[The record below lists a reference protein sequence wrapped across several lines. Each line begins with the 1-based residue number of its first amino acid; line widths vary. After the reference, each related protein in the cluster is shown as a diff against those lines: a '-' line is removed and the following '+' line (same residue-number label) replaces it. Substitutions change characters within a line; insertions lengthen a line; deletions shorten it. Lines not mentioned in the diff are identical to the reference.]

1 MNKLWFNSLLL
12 SILAHFLLLSFF
24 LFSPFLPKTKK
35 TGQEIKKIEIIP
47 EEPEKKIKTPQQ
59 YEKKLR
65 KKEILPYKENIVDK
79 LLNLGKS
86 KPSLNKIK
94 PIQDQAGDILL
105 SNLVKKEGLQNSSA
119 YMNYYRMIREKI
131 RKKAYQRYRG
141 QNQGKIYLNFNVT
154 KNGALQAINIDK
166 QSVQKSKLKKIAL
179 DSIRDSAPFPPFPK
193 ELESYSQLQFNISIY
208 FKND

>member
-208 FKND
+208 FKNN

>member
-1 MNKLWFNSLLL
+1 MKKLWFNSLLL
-12 SILAHFLLLSFF
+12 SILAHFLLFYFF
-24 LFSPFLPKTKK
+24 FFSPFLPKTKK
-35 TGQEIKKIEIIP
+35 IDQEIKKIEIIP
-47 EEPEKKIKTPQQ
+47 KEPEKKIKTPQQ
-59 YEKKLR
+59 YEKKIR

-86 KPSLNKIK
+86 KPTLNKIK

-131 RKKAYQRYRG
+131 RKKAYQRYQG

-154 KNGALQAINIDK
+154 KNGDLQAINIGK
-166 QSVQKSKLKKIAL
+166 QSVKKLKLKKIAL

-208 FKND
+208 FKNN

>member
-1 MNKLWFNSLLL
+1 MKNLWFNSLLL
-12 SILAHFLLLSFF
+12 SILAHFLLFSFF
-24 LFSPFLPKTKK
+24 FFSPFLPKIKK
-35 TGQEIKKIEIIP
+35 TDQEIKKIEIIP
-47 EEPEKKIKTPQQ
+47 EKPEKKIKTPQQ
-59 YEKKLR
+59 YEKKIR

-94 PIQDQAGDILL
+94 PIQDQASDILL
-105 SNLVKKEGLQNSSA
+105 SNLVKKEELQNSSA

-141 QNQGKIYLNFNVT
+141 QNQGTIYLNFNVT
-154 KNGALQAINIDK
+154 KNGALQAINIGQ
-166 QSVQKSKLKKIAL
+166 QSVKKLKLKRIAL

-193 ELESYSQLQFNISIY
+193 ELESHSQLQFNISIY
-208 FKND
+208 FKNN